1 MKYFLDFSNF
11 PFNDVRNTLY
21 RSRHAK
27 LQNFLSNRLYSSVD
41 CYVSSLKEKG
51 ITIYD
56 LE

>member
-27 LQNFLSNRLYSSVD
+27 LQNFLSNRLYSNID